1 MGSALTEAIINQLDF
16 SHNFSVLWFITD
28 SIKQILNKK
37 LSDADSL
44 TSEM

>member
-1 MGSALTEAIINQLDF
+1 MGLALTEAIRNQLDF

-28 SIKQILNKK
+28 SIKQILNKE
-37 LSDADSL
+37 LSHADSL

>member
-1 MGSALTEAIINQLDF
+1 MGLVLTETIINQLDF

-28 SIKQILNKK
+28 SVKQILNKE

-44 TSEM
+44 TIKM